1 MKVLGEGAVM
11 AAAGVAAGL
20 VLGWVVTTAI
30 SAYTP
35 GLQLP
40 GILPLAGAIAL
51 LFVATIAAALIPA
64 ARAASIDPIVALR
77 AE

>member
-1 MKVLGEGAVM
+1 MFRFTIREVLILTVT
-11 AAAGVAAGL
+11 AGL
-20 VLGWVVTTAI
+20 AVGWVLTRGIA
-30 SAYTP
+30 AYTP

-40 GILPLAGAIAL
+40 GILPLAAAIVL
-51 LFVATIAAALIPA
+51 LFMATIAAALIPA